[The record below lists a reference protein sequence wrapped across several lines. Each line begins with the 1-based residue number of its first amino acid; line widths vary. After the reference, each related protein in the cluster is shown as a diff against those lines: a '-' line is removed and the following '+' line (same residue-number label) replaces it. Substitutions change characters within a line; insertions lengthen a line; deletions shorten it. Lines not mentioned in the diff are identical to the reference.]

1 MVTPILSTTWPCLS
15 TVGELARER
24 PLRELARIS
33 EYYAVALKAD
43 RGYTGILTH
52 NPTSKGHGPGFK
64 TLWLRKDPYSL
75 GELARVIPFGWRRPT
90 VSRTGVGRNCDLF
103 QSLIR
108 WAGCPENR
116 ENDCLAAAHVIN
128 QSFELPLPDSEV
140 AGIAARSVDRVWKEG
155 EVLHPDT
162 ADPMGKGEG
171 NQERRCQAQADRIG
185 IRLIVQAVS
194 EGRSLRD
201 VGGEYG
207 LY

>member
-1 MVTPILSTTWPCLS
+1 MS
-15 TVGELARER
+15 
-24 PLRELARIS
+24 
-33 EYYAVALKAD
+33 KA
-43 RGYTGILTH
+43 
-52 NPTSKGHGPGFK
+52 HGPGFK

-140 AGIAARSVDRVWKEG
+140 AGIAARVSIS
-155 EVLHPDT
+155 T
-162 ADPMGKGEG
+162 AWDGSPRGSTSPRHSGPYGEG
-171 NQERRCQAQADRIG
+171 RGESRAVKPAQAD
-185 IRLIVQAVS
+185 
-194 EGRSLRD
+194 
-201 VGGEYG
+201 GG
-207 LY
+207 